1 MNEVKPPK
9 KSMIYYYLIMI
20 VVLLCINAWIVP
32 ALSGQKIQEVDY
44 STFLNMLN
52 EKSIAQVEIQ
62 DNQIAIKKGTS
73 KFM

>member
-9 KSMIYYYLIMI
+9 KSMVYYYLIMI

-44 STFLNMLN
+44 STFLNMLD
-52 EKSIAQVEIQ
+52 EKSIA
-62 DNQIAIKKGTS
+62 
-73 KFM
+73 